1 MATQT
6 IPRIRPYNFHDR
18 KPRRFRT
25 SLWLLQL
32 GGRVA
37 SYAPL
42 RRLLEMPL
50 TVIGFATADA
60 AAVWWD
66 PIVGLFSAGVLLV
79 ILELL
84 ISDPHPSEGGEM

>member
-1 MATQT
+1 
-6 IPRIRPYNFHDR
+6 
-18 KPRRFRT
+18 
-25 SLWLLQL
+25 
-32 GGRVA
+32 
-37 SYAPL
+37 
-42 RRLLEMPL
+42 MPL